1 MIPIFLGSLVCGYQL
16 NLQHQKMSESYVNM
30 SFMFKIKIENGK
42 GHFAFPTQLRQEL
55 FQNFVRIRGVYS
67 ETALSQY
74 IYVLSNLSEHGSHKS
89 VIRNILAVLNFPSN
103 KLYQAN
109 ADPIKAAI
117 NVIPSQMTFFISD
130 DSFERVKGFQGWIIV
145 EVIGERKKN
154 IE

>member
-1 MIPIFLGSLVCGYQL
+1 MRTCHLCSKSRL
-16 NLQHQKMSESYVNM
+16 KM
-30 SFMFKIKIENGK
+30 K

-74 IYVLSNLSEHGSHKS
+74 IYVLSNFSEHGSHKS

>member
-1 MIPIFLGSLVCGYQL
+1 MDFSCTATTILLLYIYWKNDSVLESHQAAMI
-16 NLQHQKMSESYVNM
+16 
-30 SFMFKIKIENGK
+30 
-42 GHFAFPTQLRQEL
+42 
-55 FQNFVRIRGVYS
+55 
-67 ETALSQY
+67 

-103 KLYQAN
+103 KLYQAK

-117 NVIPSQMTFFISD
+117 NIIPSQMTFFISD